1 VIIFDLFGRFFWAT
15 TLTPTERGLIQKDF
29 FVFIT
34 ASVEMARRAFW
45 AFFRVEF
52 ETLSNAEQ
60 YRTFDFVPQ
69 LSTGRSILTE
79 QPSPAD
85 DASVTSEYDS
95 TPLKLRS
102 PSPVISPI
110 INVPVKRRATLS
122 PSAQS
127 QRQGGAG
134 VLSEHDIEQGHFSVQ

>member
-69 LSTGRSILTE
+69 LSTGRYSE
-79 QPSPAD
+79 QHSTPTD

-102 PSPVISPI
+102 ASPVVSPT
-110 INVPVKRRATLS
+110 INVPVKRRILS
-122 PSAQS
+122 PVAQS
-127 QRQGGAG
+127 QREGGM
-134 VLSEHDIEQGHFSVQ
+134 LSEHDVEQGHFSVQ